1 MSRTW
6 NWVQLV
12 AGLLT
17 LVLGVVA
24 FAWPEATLRVVGFL
38 FGLNL
43 LVTGLARTAVLLFST
58 GYPMLNR
65 ILGIIFG
72 VFVAIVGILCLR
84 NVAGSVALLLV
95 IVAIGWLLDGLAEIV
110 LAFGAD
116 DSGGKGWR
124 IAFGVVAMVAAIAL
138 LIWPGIG
145 LTAFLFIGATTLCFL
160 GICLIFVAVA
170 GLRARRVSPV

>member
-6 NWVQLV
+6 SWVQLV

-17 LVLGVVA
+17 FVLGILA

-43 LVTGLARTAVLLFST
+43 LVGGLARTVALLFSH

-65 ILGIIFG
+65 VLGIIFG

-84 NVAGSVALLLV
+84 NVAGSVALLLL
-95 IVAIGWLLDGLAEIV
+95 IVAIGWMLDGFAEIV
-110 LAFGAD
+110 LATSTEGSA
-116 DSGGKGWR
+116 KGWR
-124 IAFGVVAMVAAIAL
+124 IAFGVVAILAAIAL
-138 LIWPGIG
+138 LVWPGIG

-160 GICLIFVAVA
+160 GICLAFIAIA
-170 GLRARRVSPV
+170 GLRSRPSVYA